1 MGSAGDSN
9 KPIRRWRNNVGNEQG
24 GNRELGESKEVVPM
38 WIGRVLRYLACAF
51 VLGISPLSALA
62 SDADLGTGRIATPP
76 ELARA
81 IAAYDQATVDKDIVR
96 LGALVRDDYVLVN
109 SDMSIQNKQSYL
121 EDFKVQGFRINQYKL
136 SEPILIVRSDSALA
150 GGFFQLSWVQDGRS
164 LERRTRIIHFWE
176 KDAGQWRL
184 AYTQL
189 TRALDK

>member
-1 MGSAGDSN
+1 ME
-9 KPIRRWRNNVGNEQG
+9 NEPG
-24 GNRELGESKEVVPM
+24 GKRQRGESMKTMLARAV
-38 WIGRVLRYLACAF
+38 RHFRYLGCAF
-51 VLGISPLSALA
+51 VLGISALPVA
-62 SDADLGTGRIATPP
+62 ANAADAGAGRIAMPP
-76 ELARA
+76 DLART

-96 LGALVRDDYVLVN
+96 LGALVKDDYVLVN

-136 SEPILIVRSDSALA
+136 SQPIQIVRADSALT
-150 GGFFQLSWVQDGRS
+150 GGFFDLSWVQEGRS

-189 TRALDK
+189 TRALDIPH